1 MKKIVT
7 LLSELARDNYRKIN
21 MENSIIKNKLES
33 LHQKEKKID
42 DMKEEYHKKMIKRQ
56 TEKDYI
62 IGDDRIYRKFFNDIY
77 NMGLLIANEKNKLVI
92 QLNHLS
98 TKLKSSYINQ
108 KKYEKLIEI
117 ENKKESEEAE
127 INEQLINDE
136 LNIIK
141 NYINH
146 L

>member
-33 LHQKEKKID
+33 LHHKEKKII

-56 TEKDYI
+56 AGKNYI
-62 IGDDRIYRKFFNDIY
+62 IGDDRIYRKFLNDIY
-77 NMGLLIANEKNKLVI
+77 NMDLLIATEKNKLVI

-98 TKLKSSYINQ
+98 TKLKSFYIDQ

-117 ENKKESEEAE
+117 ENKKE
-127 INEQLINDE
+127 
-136 LNIIK
+136 LNT
-141 NYINH
+141 YRW
-146 L
+146 LM

>member
-7 LLSELARDNYRKIN
+7 LLAELARDNYKKVTL
-21 MENSIIKNKLES
+21 ENSIIKEKLES
-33 LHQKEKKID
+33 LMYKEKKID

-56 TEKDYI
+56 SEKDYI
-62 IGDDRIYRKFFNDIY
+62 IGDDRIYRKFFNDIH
-77 NMGLLIANEKNKLVI
+77 NMSLLIANEKNKLVV

-98 TKLKSSYINQ
+98 TKLKSSYIDL

-117 ENKKESEEAE
+117 KNKKESEVAE
-127 INEQLINDE
+127 INEQLRNDE

-146 L
+146 R

>member
-1 MKKIVT
+1 MKKVVT

-33 LHQKEKKID
+33 LHHKEKKID

-62 IGDDRIYRKFFNDIY
+62 IGDDRIYRKFFNDIC

-98 TKLKSSYINQ
+98 TKLKSFYIEQ

-117 ENKKESEEAE
+117 ENKKELEEAE
-127 INEQLINDE
+127 IDEQLSNDE

-141 NYINH
+141 NYNNYR
-146 L
+146 

>member
-21 MENSIIKNKLES
+21 MENSIIKNKLDS

-77 NMGLLIANEKNKLVI
+77 NMGLLIANEKNKLII

>member
-1 MKKIVT
+1 MKKVVT
-7 LLSELARDNYRKIN
+7 LLSELARDKYRKIN

-33 LHQKEKKID
+33 LHHKEKKID

-62 IGDDRIYRKFFNDIY
+62 IGDDRIYRKFFNDIC
-77 NMGLLIANEKNKLVI
+77 NMGLLIGNEKNKLVI

-98 TKLKSSYINQ
+98 TKLKSFYIEQ

-117 ENKKESEEAE
+117 ENKKELEEAE
-127 INEQLINDE
+127 IDEQLSNDE

-141 NYINH
+141 NYNNH
-146 L
+146 R

>member
-7 LLSELARDNYRKIN
+7 LLSELARDNFRKIN

-33 LHQKEKKID
+33 LHHKEKKIN

-56 TEKDYI
+56 SEKDYI

-77 NMGLLIANEKNKLVI
+77 NMDLLIANEKNKLVI

-98 TKLKSSYINQ
+98 TKLKSFYIDQ
-108 KKYEKLIEI
+108 KKYEKLMEI
-117 ENKKESEEAE
+117 ENKKEIEDAE

-141 NYINH
+141 NHINH
-146 L
+146 R

>member
-7 LLSELARDNYRKIN
+7 LLSELARDNYKKIN

-33 LHQKEKKID
+33 LHQKEKKIS

-77 NMGLLIANEKNKLVI
+77 NMGLLIANEKNKLII

>member
-21 MENSIIKNKLES
+21 IENSIIKNKLDS
-33 LHQKEKKID
+33 LHHKEKKII

-56 TEKDYI
+56 AEKDYI
-62 IGDDRIYRKFFNDIY
+62 IGDDRIYRKFFNDIC
-77 NMGLLIANEKNKLVI
+77 NMGLLIANERNKLVI

-98 TKLKSSYINQ
+98 TKLKSFYIDQ

-117 ENKKESEEAE
+117 ENKKESEEEE
-127 INEQLINDE
+127 INEQLRNDE

-141 NYINH
+141 NYNNH
-146 L
+146 R

>member
-33 LHQKEKKID
+33 LHQKEKKIID
-42 DMKEEYHKKMIKRQ
+42 TKEEYHKKMIKRQ
-56 TEKDYI
+56 AEKDYI
-62 IGDDRIYRKFFNDIY
+62 IGDDRIYRKFLNDIY
-77 NMGLLIANEKNKLVI
+77 NMDLLIATEKNKLVI
-92 QLNHLS
+92 QLSYLS
-98 TKLKSSYINQ
+98 TKLKSYYIDQ

-117 ENKKESEEAE
+117 ENKKELEEAG
-127 INEQLINDE
+127 INEQLMNDE

-141 NYINH
+141 NYINQR
-146 L
+146 

>member
-21 MENSIIKNKLES
+21 IENSIIKNKLES
-33 LHQKEKKID
+33 LHHKEKKII
-42 DMKEEYHKKMIKRQ
+42 DMKEEYYKKMIKRQ
-56 TEKDYI
+56 AEKDYV
-62 IGDDRIYRKFFNDIY
+62 IGDDRIYRKFLNDIY
-77 NMGLLIANEKNKLVI
+77 NMDLLIATEKNKLLI

-98 TKLKSSYINQ
+98 TKLKSFYIDQ

-117 ENKKESEEAE
+117 ENKKELEEAE
-127 INEQLINDE
+127 INEQLMNDE

-141 NYINH
+141 NYVNH
-146 L
+146 R

>member
-1 MKKIVT
+1 MKKVVT

-33 LHQKEKKID
+33 LHHKEKKID

-62 IGDDRIYRKFFNDIY
+62 IGDDRIYRKFFNDIC

-98 TKLKSSYINQ
+98 TKLKSFYIEQ

-117 ENKKESEEAE
+117 ENKKELEEAE
-127 INEQLINDE
+127 VDEQLSNDE

-141 NYINH
+141 NYNNH
-146 L
+146 R

>member
-7 LLSELARDNYRKIN
+7 LLSELARDKYRKIN
-21 MENSIIKNKLES
+21 LENSIIKEKLE
-33 LHQKEKKID
+33 LLYHKEKKID

-62 IGDDRIYRKFFNDIY
+62 IKDDRIYRKFFNDIC
-77 NMGLLIANEKNKLVI
+77 NMGLLIANERNKLVI

-98 TKLKSSYINQ
+98 TKLKSFYIDQ

-127 INEQLINDE
+127 INEQLRNDE
-136 LNIIK
+136 LNIVR
-141 NYINH
+141 NYINYR
-146 L
+146 